1 MIESLP
7 NGQKVI
13 AEDSHLSKWAR
24 EKGNIVTDPNL
35 FKFLDPFLKRAG
47 VNVIWDVGACIGD
60 HTRHYLDLGK
70 IVVAIEPNPEAFECL
85 EHNCPEAQ
93 LLNIAASDTE
103 GTLKFTRLENAG
115 ASRITPDGEIEVKA
129 AALDDLGLP
138 APNLVK
144 VDVEGWE
151 PAALKGMEKTL
162 RLHKPIVF
170 IEVNPGALAANG
182 YHPRDITDA
191 FLALGYS
198 EFQIYPPTASWSSP
212 QFDLLITP

>member
-1 MIESLP
+1 MIETLP
-7 NGQKVI
+7 CGQKVI
-13 AEDSHLSKWAR
+13 AGDSHLSAWAR
-24 EKGNIVTDPNL
+24 QKNNIVTDPNL

-93 LLNIAASDTE
+93 CLNIAASDTA

-129 AALDDLGLP
+129 VALDDLGLP
-138 APNLVK
+138 APNFVK
-144 VDVEGWE
+144 VDIEGWE
-151 PAALKGMEKTL
+151 PAALAGMAQTL
-162 RLHKPIVF
+162 RMHKPIVF
-170 IEVNPGALAANG
+170 IEVNPGALAVNG

-191 FLALGYS
+191 FLAAGYTD
-198 EFQIYPPTASWSSP
+198 FQIYPPTASWSSP
-212 QFDLLITP
+212 QFDILVTP

>member
-13 AEDSHLSKWAR
+13 AGDSHLSAWAKA
-24 EKGNIVTDPNL
+24 KGNIVTDPNL
-35 FKFLDPFLKRAG
+35 FKFLDPFLKRPG
-47 VNVIWDVGACIGD
+47 VNVIWDLGANIGD

-85 EHNCPEAQ
+85 EHNCPEARC
-93 LLNIAASDTE
+93 LNIAASDKAE
-103 GTLKFTRLENAG
+103 TLKFTRLENVG
-115 ASRITPDGEIEVKA
+115 ASRITADGDVEVKA
-129 AALDDLGLP
+129 EALDDLRLP
-138 APNLVK
+138 APNFIK

-151 PAALKGMEKTL
+151 PKALQGMAQTL
-162 RLHKPIVF
+162 RQHKPIVF

-191 FLALGYS
+191 FMAAGYT
-198 EFQIYPPTASWSSP
+198 EFQIYPPTASWSSA
-212 QFDLLITP
+212 QFDLLIQ